1 MRDKTAYRLLF
12 VLLLCLV
19 QTMGMMAFGQ
29 DVPRAALKRT
39 HAVETDSV
47 GTRLHHVTIKAADT
61 LEHVGFLRA
70 DSMSLEDRKQAL
82 EDSIALENKRK
93 MQALTSV
100 AFQQSDSV
108 VTDSLPET
116 IEVKRWIPNPTT
128 ATWLALVIPGGG
140 QIYNR
145 KYWKLP
151 LVIGGYM
158 GLTYGFSWNNRYYK
172 DYSTAYRDA
181 MDNDPNT
188 NSYMD
193 FLPAYMTEESLDM
206 EWLQSSLKK
215 RKDYFR
221 RNRDLCIISMVG
233 LYLLC
238 MVDAYVDA
246 QLYNFTISPDLSM
259 RVAPAVIEPER
270 LHPSMFGLQ
279 CALTF

>member
-1 MRDKTAYRLLF
+1 MLKKVIQILTVF
-12 VLLLCLV
+12 FLV
-19 QTMGMMAFGQ
+19 SATIRAQ
-29 DVPRAALKRT
+29 DHNFQEKEVFRQ
-39 HAVETDSV
+39 
-47 GTRLHHVTIKAADT
+47 DT
-61 LEHVGFLRA
+61 V
-70 DSMSLEDRKQAL
+70 SLNQ
-82 EDSIALENKRK
+82 
-93 MQALTSV
+93 
-100 AFQQSDSV
+100 
-108 VTDSLPET
+108 DSLLTAPVEQ
-116 IEVKRWIPNPTT
+116 EVSQPVVFAPDPMKAVWYS
-128 ATWLALVIPGGG
+128 ALFPGLG
-140 QIYNR
+140 QVYNR

>member
-1 MRDKTAYRLLF
+1 MLKKVIQILTVF
-12 VLLLCLV
+12 VLV
-19 QTMGMMAFGQ
+19 SATVRAQ
-29 DVPRAALKRT
+29 D
-39 HAVETDSV
+39 
-47 GTRLHHVTIKAADT
+47 HHFQEKEVFRQDT
-61 LEHVGFLRA
+61 V
-70 DSMSLEDRKQAL
+70 SLSQ
-82 EDSIALENKRK
+82 
-93 MQALTSV
+93 
-100 AFQQSDSV
+100 
-108 VTDSLPET
+108 DSLL
-116 IEVKRWIPNPTT
+116 T
-128 ATWLALVIPGGG
+128 APVEQEQSQAVVFTPDPMKAVWYSALFPGLG
-140 QIYNR
+140 QVYNR

>member
-1 MRDKTAYRLLF
+1 MLKKVIQILTVF
-12 VLLLCLV
+12 VLV
-19 QTMGMMAFGQ
+19 SATVRAQ
-29 DVPRAALKRT
+29 D
-39 HAVETDSV
+39 
-47 GTRLHHVTIKAADT
+47 HHFQEKEVFRQDT
-61 LEHVGFLRA
+61 V
-70 DSMSLEDRKQAL
+70 SLSQ
-82 EDSIALENKRK
+82 
-93 MQALTSV
+93 
-100 AFQQSDSV
+100 
-108 VTDSLPET
+108 DSLL
-116 IEVKRWIPNPTT
+116 T
-128 ATWLALVIPGGG
+128 APVEQEQSQAVVFAPDPMKAVWYSALFPGLG

>member
-1 MRDKTAYRLLF
+1 MLKKVIQILTVF
-12 VLLLCLV
+12 VLV
-19 QTMGMMAFGQ
+19 SATIRAQ
-29 DVPRAALKRT
+29 DHNFQEKEVFRQ
-39 HAVETDSV
+39 
-47 GTRLHHVTIKAADT
+47 DT
-61 LEHVGFLRA
+61 V
-70 DSMSLEDRKQAL
+70 SLNQ
-82 EDSIALENKRK
+82 
-93 MQALTSV
+93 
-100 AFQQSDSV
+100 
-108 VTDSLPET
+108 DSLLTAPVEQ
-116 IEVKRWIPNPTT
+116 EVSQPAVFSPDPMKAVWYS
-128 ATWLALVIPGGG
+128 ALFPGLG
-140 QIYNR
+140 QVYNR